1 MDSLKSVLVHL
12 DASSR
17 CGQRLSAAASL
28 ARQHQAQV
36 LALYAVIPPSLQYVY
51 ANGVSADILERLRPL
66 EDERRAAAR
75 KEFDQAVAAGLENAS
90 WLEPGRGGVS
100 RDFSR
105 QAFYADL
112 LVLGQREPDDKGE
125 SGVRADFVETVLMD
139 SGKPALVVPYIG
151 APADMGKV
159 IMISWKESRETARAI
174 AAAMPLLK
182 KADRV
187 HIASWGDEQSAERRR
202 IDTLVAHFQ
211 RHGVA
216 PVVHH
221 YGRESGDVGAYMLSA
236 AADLAADLVVMGAY
250 GHSRAR
256 EWVLGGATRTLLASM
271 TVPVLMS
278 H

>member
-12 DASSR
+12 DASTH

-28 ARQHQAQV
+28 ARRHQAQV
-36 LALYAVIPPSLQYVY
+36 LALYSVVPPSLQYAY

-66 EDERRAAAR
+66 DDERRAGAR
-75 KEFDQAVAAGLENAS
+75 KAFDQAVAGGLENAR
-90 WLEPGRGGVS
+90 WLEPGSEGVS

-105 QAFYADL
+105 QALYCDL
-112 LVLGQREPDDKGE
+112 LVLGQRESDDKGE
-125 SGVRADFVETVLMD
+125 AGVRADFVETVLMD

-151 APADMGKV
+151 APADLGRV
-159 IMISWKESRETARAI
+159 IMISWKESRETARAVT
-174 AAAMPLLK
+174 AAMPLLQ
-182 KADRV
+182 KAERV
-187 HIASWGDEQSAERRR
+187 HIANWGDEQSAEHRR
-202 IDTLVAHFQ
+202 IDALVAHLQ

-236 AADLAADLVVMGAY
+236 AADLTADLVVMGAY